1 MCDVPVVEDFSSSY
15 ITFLAAHRNDIGD
28 FIRLDYKMKFRITP
42 LNFAT
47 AFFLFMAGYVFI
59 YGAKITGSKYEHW
72 SGTIT
77 LVFLLFAFVVS
88 FLDLMLRN
96 FFPKTKS
103 LWIVE
108 LSFITLTAIIFL
120 LVK

>member
-1 MCDVPVVEDFSSSY
+1 MDDNKKTKLKISPSG
-15 ITFLAAHRNDIGD
+15 GD
-28 FIRLDYKMKFRITP
+28 LEGAKFRITP

-47 AFFLFMAGYVFI
+47 AFFLILAVYVWI
-59 YGAKITGSKYEHW
+59 NGAKITGSKYEHW

-108 LSFITLTAIIFL
+108 LSFITLATIIFL